1 MVAPLTTVS
10 VTGFHDR
17 EIDVVVLVGLVRP
30 DGTGGGVT
38 SGVGVTVLVTVTVMV
53 VDCLALPAASLAMTV
68 RV

>member
-30 DGTGGGVT
+30 AGTGGGVT
-38 SGVGVTVLVTVTVMV
+38 SGVGATVLVMVTVIADDV
-53 VDCLALPAASLAMTV
+53 VLLPALSLASAV
-68 RV
+68 SR